1 MTPHLLVIDDD
12 AVTRELLTEVLQ
24 GEGYRVAACDSG
36 ATALARA
43 ADDHFDLAVT
53 DVRMPEMDGIAV
65 TRALKARHPA
75 IQVIVMTAF
84 GSVETA
90 VEAIRHGAFDYVSKP
105 MNLDEIKSTVRRA
118 LAERQ
123 VTDRGSNGGPDPD
136 EADGIVVG
144 RSPSMVEVYKT
155 VARVAGSRSTVLI
168 EGESGTGKELI
179 AAALH
184 RHSGRAM
191 DRFVAVD
198 CGSLSDTLLESEL
211 FGYVRGAFT
220 GAVGEKKGLFEE
232 AAGGTIFLDEIGDI
246 GPPMQAKL
254 LRVLQEYEI
263 KRVGSQEWIK
273 VDVRVVAATN
283 RNLEQLV
290 RQGTFREDLFYRLKV
305 VTITLPPLRERR
317 EDIPLLAEHFVRR
330 YAERNGKTISQL
342 SDEAMALL
350 VDHPWPGNIRELEHC
365 IERAV
370 ALASGQVLTPA
381 DLMPELRAGR
391 RGVAAPRD
399 ADSRGGQAALP
410 RARAHRDRRQHL
422 ARRQH
427 PRRRPPLALPNAPP
441 LRPAIHLR
449 LVRLRLFASAQRHP
463 VPTL

>member
-1 MTPHLLVIDDD
+1 MTAQLLVIDDD

-24 GEGYRVAACDSG
+24 SEGYHVAACDSG
-36 ATALARA
+36 ASALARA
-43 ADDHFDLAVT
+43 EREHFDLAVT

-65 TRALKARHPA
+65 TRALKARDPA

-105 MNLDEIKSTVRRA
+105 MNLEEIKSTVRRA
-118 LAERQ
+118 LGERRHMDAR
-123 VTDRGSNGGPDPD
+123 TNGGRGVEDD
-136 EADGIVVG
+136 TYGIVVG
-144 RSPSMVEVYKT
+144 RSPAMVEVYKT
-155 VARVAGSRSTVLI
+155 VARVAPSRSTVLI

-184 RHSGRAM
+184 RHSGRAAG
-191 DRFVAVD
+191 RFVAVD
-198 CGSLSDTLLESEL
+198 CGSLTDTLLESEL

-232 AAGGTIFLDEIGDI
+232 ASGGTIFLDEIGDI
-246 GPPMQAKL
+246 GAPMQAKL

-263 KRVGSQEWIK
+263 KRVGGQEWIK

-290 RQGTFREDLFYRLKV
+290 QRGSFREDLFYRLKV

-317 EDIPLLAEHFVRR
+317 EDIPLLAEHFLRR
-330 YAERNGKTISQL
+330 YAERNDKHISHL
-342 SDEAMALL
+342 TDDAMVLL
-350 VDHPWPGNIRELEHC
+350 MDYPWPGNIRELEHC

-370 ALASGQVLTPA
+370 ALASGTVLTPE
-381 DLMPELRAGR
+381 DLAPELRSTLEATLHRGTPTLEEVKR
-391 RGVAAPRD
+391 RYLEHVLAETGGNISRAATILGV
-399 ADSRGGQAALP
+399 
-410 RARAHRDRRQHL
+410 DRRSL
-422 ARRQH
+422 YRMLRRYG
-427 PRRRPPLALPNAPP
+427 
-441 LRPAIHLR
+441 LR
-449 LVRLRLFASAQRHP
+449 VS
-463 VPTL
+463 

>member
-1 MTPHLLVIDDD
+1 MSAQLLVIDDD

-24 GEGYRVAACDSG
+24 SEGYRVAACESG
-36 ATALARA
+36 ARALERA
-43 ADDHFDLAVT
+43 ASEHFDLAVT

-65 TRALKARHPA
+65 TRALKARDPA
-75 IQVIVMTAF
+75 MQVIVMTAF

-118 LAERQ
+118 LAERRQ
-123 VTDRGSNGGPDPD
+123 PAAPTNGDRAAVD
-136 EADGIVVG
+136 DGIVVG
-144 RSPSMVEVYKT
+144 RSPAMVEVYKT
-155 VARVAGSRSTVLI
+155 VARVAPSRSTVLI

-184 RHSGRAM
+184 RHSGRAA

-198 CGSLSDTLLESEL
+198 CGSLTDTLLESEL

-232 AAGGTIFLDEIGDI
+232 ASGGTIFLDEIGDI
-246 GPPMQAKL
+246 GAPMQAKL

-263 KRVGSQEWIK
+263 KRVGGQDWIK

-290 RQGTFREDLFYRLKV
+290 QSGTFREDLFYRLKV

-317 EDIPLLAEHFVRR
+317 EDVPLLAEHFLRR
-330 YAERNGKTISQL
+330 YAERNGKDISHL
-342 SDEAMALL
+342 TDEAMVLL
-350 VDHPWPGNIRELEHC
+350 MDYPWPGNIRELEHC
-365 IERAV
+365 VERAV
-370 ALASGQVLTPA
+370 ALASGTVLTPD
-381 DLMPELRAGR
+381 DLAPELRSTLETTLHRGTPTLEEVKR
-391 RGVAAPRD
+391 RYLEHVLGETGGNISRAASILGV
-399 ADSRGGQAALP
+399 
-410 RARAHRDRRQHL
+410 DRRSL
-422 ARRQH
+422 YRMIRRYG
-427 PRRRPPLALPNAPP
+427 
-441 LRPAIHLR
+441 LR
-449 LVRLRLFASAQRHP
+449 SSS
-463 VPTL
+463 

>member
-1 MTPHLLVIDDD
+1 MTAQLLVIDDD

-24 GEGYRVAACDSG
+24 SEGYLVAACDSG
-36 ATALARA
+36 PRALERA
-43 ADDHFDLAVT
+43 EREHFDLAVT

-65 TRALKARHPA
+65 TRALKARDPA

-105 MNLDEIKSTVRRA
+105 MNLEEIKSTVRRA
-118 LAERQ
+118 LGERRL
-123 VTDRGSNGGPDPD
+123 TNTSENGDRGAEDTYGV
-136 EADGIVVG
+136 VVG
-144 RSPSMVEVYKT
+144 RSPAMVDVYKT
-155 VARVAGSRSTVLI
+155 VARVAPSRSTVLV

-184 RHSGRAM
+184 RHSGRAA

-198 CGSLSDTLLESEL
+198 CGSLIDTLLESEL

-232 AAGGTIFLDEIGDI
+232 ASGGTIFLDEIGDI
-246 GPPMQAKL
+246 GAPMQAKL

-263 KRVGSQEWIK
+263 KRVGGQEWIK

-290 RQGTFREDLFYRLKV
+290 QRGSFREDLFYRLKV

-317 EDIPLLAEHFVRR
+317 EDIPLLAEHFLRR
-330 YAERNGKTISQL
+330 YAERNEKHISHL
-342 SDEAMALL
+342 TDEAMVLL
-350 VDHPWPGNIRELEHC
+350 MDYPWPGNIRELEHC

-370 ALASGQVLTPA
+370 ALASGTVLTPE
-381 DLMPELRAGR
+381 DLAPELHSTLEVTLHRGTPTLEEVKRRYLAHVLAETGGNISRAATIL
-391 RGVAAPRD
+391 GV
-399 ADSRGGQAALP
+399 
-410 RARAHRDRRQHL
+410 DRRSL
-422 ARRQH
+422 YRMLRRYG
-427 PRRRPPLALPNAPP
+427 
-441 LRPAIHLR
+441 LRT
-449 LVRLRLFASAQRHP
+449 S
-463 VPTL
+463 